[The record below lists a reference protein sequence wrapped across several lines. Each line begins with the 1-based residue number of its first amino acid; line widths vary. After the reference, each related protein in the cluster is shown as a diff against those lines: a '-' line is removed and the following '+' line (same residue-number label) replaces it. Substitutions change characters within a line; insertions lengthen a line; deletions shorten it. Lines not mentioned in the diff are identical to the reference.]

1 MIEQAALLK
10 SAANQIDSLDAEIA
24 RLNDGKKDIFANI
37 RETIAPADFK
47 SWRDAVKLR
56 QKRRTPELREA
67 LEAHDARVW
76 AMLSMLE
83 ETVQQPHESRVAP
96 FSAPAIGI
104 VAETPPTRAQAHV
117 AHEPEHGPKTGELSD
132 PVPVEAAV
140 PTGDEAAGIGNP
152 SFLVPAADYS
162 MPDIP
167 EFLDR
172 KRRAA

>member
-1 MIEQAALLK
+1 MIERAALLK

-24 RLNDGKKDIFANI
+24 RLNDSKKDIFANI
-37 RETIAPADFK
+37 RETIALADFK

-83 ETVQQPHESRVAP
+83 AETVQQPNESRVAP
-96 FSAPAIGI
+96 VSAPAIGI

-117 AHEPEHGPKTGELSD
+117 AHEPEHDPETGELSD
-132 PVPVEAAV
+132 PVPVEPAV
-140 PTGDEAAGIGNP
+140 PTGDEAAGVGNP
-152 SFLVPAADYS
+152 SSPVPAADYS

-167 EFLDR
+167 AALNR
-172 KRRAA
+172 RRAA